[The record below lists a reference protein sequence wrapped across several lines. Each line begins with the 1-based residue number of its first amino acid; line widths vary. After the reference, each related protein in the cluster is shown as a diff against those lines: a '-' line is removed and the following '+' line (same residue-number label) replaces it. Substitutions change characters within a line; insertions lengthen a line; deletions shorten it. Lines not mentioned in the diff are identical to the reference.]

1 MLPVKGLAMDTSPC
15 AVCVSCTEQ
24 AQSDDGAQE
33 MGGVTVLGS
42 APSPQPCAARVSLGC
57 KSKCVP
63 GSINTNFLN
72 PGVLVASS
80 SNKRS

>member
-24 AQSDDGAQE
+24 ARSDDGAQE
-33 MGGVTVLGS
+33 MGGVTALGS
-42 APSPQPCAARVSLGC
+42 APSPQPCAVRMSLGY
-57 KSKCVP
+57 KSQARP
-63 GSINTNFLN
+63 WINNNFLN